1 VNKRIKKRPLLPF
14 QINYGSEISGLFR
27 TTTDA
32 VAALVYLE
40 EELIQSGLG
49 PIMQWSIFRGTFSI
63 MKDEKNN
70 DLVERTLV
78 FGFRIVKMFVALPKT
93 EEARVL
99 VKQSLRSGTSVGAN
113 YREAQR
119 ARSTAEF
126 IAKIGDC
133 LKELDETSYWLELLV
148 RSEIVTPRKL
158 AALRQENEE
167 LLAIFTT
174 ISKNA
179 KR

>member
-1 VNKRIKKRPLLPF
+1 
-14 QINYGSEISGLFR
+14 
-27 TTTDA
+27 
-32 VAALVYLE
+32 
-40 EELIQSGLG
+40 
-49 PIMQWSIFRGTFSI
+49 M

-70 DLVERTLV
+70 DLVERTMA
-78 FGFRIVKMFVALPKT
+78 FGLRIVKMFVALPKT

-99 VKQSLRSGTSVGAN
+99 GKQSLRSGTSVGAN